1 VRCRSRREVVAGG
14 EPGDVGDLDQQPGG
28 NGGADAVQVHQRG
41 AGGGDQRF
49 EFGGGGLA
57 LVDPLEVA
65 DQLAATRRRALPAA
79 SRGRPVASK
88 VLAWAADSAILAP
101 PGMSSNSSWC
111 SWEIIRVWSSP
122 RDLRLVPTI
131 CCPDLGTR
139 RT

>member
-1 VRCRSRREVVAGG
+1 
-14 EPGDVGDLDQQPGG
+14 
-28 NGGADAVQVHQRG
+28 
-41 AGGGDQRF
+41 
-49 EFGGGGLA
+49 
-57 LVDPLEVA
+57 
-65 DQLAATRRRALPAA
+65 
-79 SRGRPVASK
+79 
-88 VLAWAADSAILAP
+88 LAWAADSAILAP